1 VELRQLRYFVAV
13 AEELHFRRAAERL
26 HVSQPPLSTQIRK
39 LEADVG
45 VELLRRNRR
54 GVELTVAG
62 RTLLADAR
70 LLLEHADRATER
82 ARRAARGELGELR
95 IGFVGSAIYAVLPE
109 AVRTFRGRR
118 PEVHI
123 SLRELPTEDQIE
135 ALRRDQID
143 VGFIRM
149 AAAPEDLRM
158 ERVLREP
165 VVAALPADHRLAAER
180 AVGLGELDGE
190 SFVLFPR
197 AQAPEFHDEL
207 TARLRHE
214 GITARIA
221 QEAPEMQTIIGLV
234 AAGVGVSLVPAST
247 RMLAREGI
255 VYRPLRDDELTA
267 WLTVATRAGDDSPV
281 VAGFLDVARV
291 AGREAALRLSAADQ

>member
-1 VELRQLRYFVAV
+1 VAV
-13 AEELHFRRAAERL
+13 AEELHFRRAAQRL

-39 LEADVG
+39 LEAEVG

-62 RTLLADAR
+62 RALLADAR
-70 LLLEHADRATER
+70 LLLEQADRATER

-109 AVRTFRGRR
+109 AVRTFRGER

-123 SLRELPTEDQIE
+123 SLRELPTEEQLE
-135 ALRRDQID
+135 ALRRDQLD
-143 VGFIRM
+143 VGFVR
-149 AAAPEDLRM
+149 APAAPDDLRM

-165 VVAALPADHRLAAER
+165 VVAALPADHPLAGEP
-180 AVGLGELDGE
+180 AVALRELAGE

-197 AQAPEFHDEL
+197 AQARGFHDEL
-207 TARLRHE
+207 MVRLRRE
-214 GITARIA
+214 GGAARVA

-247 RMLAREGI
+247 RMLARDGV
-255 VYRPLRDDELTA
+255 VYRRLRDEEVTA
-267 WLTVATRAGDDSPV
+267 WLAVATRAGDDSPV
-281 VAGFLDVARV
+281 VAGFLEVARA
-291 AGREAALRLSAADQ
+291 AGREAAVRLATDE